1 MELHE
6 VIEKRRSIRKFSEKP
21 VSREFLEQL
30 IRAAA
35 LAPSASNMQAWRFFV
50 ADEPELVR
58 AIDSFSPGLSG
69 KPPVIIAIAS
79 DLAEVERRGSK
90 NSLVYGLMMDA
101 AMAAENLMLE
111 AADLGLGTCAI
122 KSYNDKAVHKL
133 LNLPDTMRLEILI
146 SVGWPAAE
154 PREPKRKAMDQVLF
168 WNAWAEPAEEEAAT
182 SPEQEKSAKAQD
194 EPVKAQ
200 DKPAKTQSAQTEPLQ
215 LNKKELRDLLI
226 YMITSAAGLPGEPHM
241 YGPLRLIES
250 AGRLAR
256 MLGSTCEEKDIRE
269 LVDIIEEGK
278 GKNMTDPEGFC
289 QMLQEAAAKA
299 VDLL

>member
-21 VSREFLEQL
+21 VSRELLEQL

-154 PREPKRKAMDQVLF
+154 PREPKRKAMAQVLF
-168 WNAWAEPAEEEAAT
+168 WNAWAEPAAEEAAA
-182 SPEQEKSAKAQD
+182 SPEQEKSAKVQD

-256 MLGSTCEEKDIRE
+256 MLGSICEEKDIRE

>member
-21 VSREFLEQL
+21 VSRELLEQL

-69 KPPVIIAIAS
+69 TPPVIIAIAS

-168 WNAWAEPAEEEAAT
+168 WNAWAEPAEQEE
-182 SPEQEKSAKAQD
+182 PAKAQD

-200 DKPAKTQSAQTEPLQ
+200 DKPAKAQSAQTEPLQ
-215 LNKKELRDLLI
+215 LNEKELRDLLI

>member
-21 VSREFLEQL
+21 VSRELLEQL

-168 WNAWAEPAEEEAAT
+168 WNAWTEPAKEKAAA
-182 SPEQEKSAKAQD
+182 SPEPEKSA
-194 EPVKAQ
+194 KAQ

-215 LNKKELRDLLI
+215 LNKKELRELLI

-256 MLGSTCEEKDIRE
+256 MLGSTCEEKDIQE

>member
-21 VSREFLEQL
+21 VSRELLEQL

-50 ADEPELVR
+50 ADDPELVR
-58 AIDSFSPGLSG
+58 AVDSFSPGLSG

-168 WNAWAEPAEEEAAT
+168 WNAWAEPAEQEE
-182 SPEQEKSAKAQD
+182 PAKAQD

-200 DKPAKTQSAQTEPLQ
+200 DKPAKAQSAQTEPLQ
-215 LNKKELRDLLI
+215 LNEKELRDLLI

-278 GKNMTDPEGFC
+278 GKNMTDPEGFW

>member
-21 VSREFLEQL
+21 VSRELLEQL

-50 ADEPELVR
+50 ADDPELVR
-58 AIDSFSPGLSG
+58 AVDSFSPGLSG

-168 WNAWAEPAEEEAAT
+168 WNAWAEPAEQEE
-182 SPEQEKSAKAQD
+182 PAKAQD

-200 DKPAKTQSAQTEPLQ
+200 DKPAKAQSEQTEPLQ
-215 LNKKELRDLLI
+215 LNEKELRDLLI